1 MVLSEQ
7 SPGARRA
14 CMGQGRTRLWL
25 TVCHHQCGRAD
36 PLQGRTQSVRV
47 CAGRLGAARGR
58 GGPLPEGTAAPA
70 ALHPAAAGAGVCARN
85 GRSPPETLRRMST
98 HFFPPLFQPK
108 QWDTGRPRPYIPV
121 PGSRVRV
128 PALCPHGGHTRPRV
142 GGRPC
147 CTVGHR
153 ISGPPLR
160 PGGSALLVPARGRP
174 VHSWGH
180 SSLCP
185 QGAEA
190 SSPECPGRDPPYAP
204 MDTEP
209 GAIENKPPTEPHQPA
224 HHRLH
229 PHALTC
235 PRTHV
240 CSAPSTTPTR
250 VHTRGPCTRA
260 LPQGSRTDAHPTT
273 ELGLT
278 SPHRRPQA
286 GPHPP
291 APTGQRP
298 ALCCPFPG
306 PTAHVLC

>member
-1 MVLSEQ
+1 MPTSSRPCSSPSCGTLAVLVPTFLSPAPESACWLSALTGATH
-7 SPGARRA
+7 SPGW
-14 CMGQGRTRLWL
+14 GDG
-25 TVCHHQCGRAD
+25 
-36 PLQGRTQSVRV
+36 
-47 CAGRLGAARGR
+47 
-58 GGPLPEGTAAPA
+58 PA
-70 ALHPAAAGAGVCARN
+70 ALSG
-85 GRSPPETLRRMST
+85 
-98 HFFPPLFQPK
+98 
-108 QWDTGRPRPYIPV
+108 TGDQDPRPSGQVALPCLSL
-121 PGSRVRV
+121 PG
-128 PALCPHGGHTRPRV
+128 A
-142 GGRPC
+142 
-147 CTVGHR
+147 
-153 ISGPPLR
+153 
-160 PGGSALLVPARGRP
+160 RP

-180 SSLCP
+180 ASLCP

-204 MDTEP
+204 VDTEP
-209 GAIENKPPTEPHQPA
+209 RAIENKPPTEPHQPA

-240 CSAPSTTPTR
+240 CSAPTTTPTC

-273 ELGLT
+273 ELGLM

-291 APTGQRP
+291 TPTGQRP

-306 PTAHVLC
+306 PGPTAHTLC